1 LALHRRR
8 IALLGST
15 GSIGRAVLEVA
26 QAHPDTFEVV
36 SISAF
41 RNVELVAEQ
50 ARRFGVSRIV
60 VGDEAGDP
68 PDLPPAAS
76 VERGA
81 AALERL
87 AADPDVD
94 LVVNALVGAAGLRP
108 TVASVRAGKRIA
120 LANKES
126 LVMAGELIMADAAAS
141 GSEIVPIDSE
151 HSSILRCL
159 RGTAPGEVRGITL
172 TASGGPLRD
181 LSADR
186 VSDASIAQV
195 LAHPTWSMG
204 EKVTV
209 DSATLVN
216 KAMEVI
222 EAHWLFGLPFDRI
235 DVVIHRESIVH
246 SLVRLADGSMLAHL
260 GLPDMRIPIQYAM
273 FYPDAPVS
281 AFGECDLTDKGTLSF
296 EPVSHD
302 RNPCFGLVVQA
313 GKAGGTAPAIAAIAD
328 EIAVGAFV
336 SGRIRFGD
344 IATVIDDVLRSVPS
358 SPIASLESV
367 AAAWERASVRAG
379 DVVRELAGPV
389 GARPRA
395 SRGRA

>member
-1 LALHRRR
+1 LAFQRRR

-26 QAHPDTFEVV
+26 QAHPDAFEVV
-36 SISAF
+36 SLSAF

-60 VGDEAGDP
+60 VGDEAGEP
-68 PDLPPAAS
+68 QGLPPAAA

-126 LVMAGELIMADAAAS
+126 LVMAGELIIADAAAS

-181 LSADR
+181 LSGDR

-235 DVVIHRESIVH
+235 DVVVHRESIVH

-273 FYPDAPVS
+273 FYPDAP
-281 AFGECDLTDKGTLSF
+281 
-296 EPVSHD
+296 
-302 RNPCFGLVVQA
+302 
-313 GKAGGTAPAIAAIAD
+313 
-328 EIAVGAFV
+328 
-336 SGRIRFGD
+336 
-344 IATVIDDVLRSVPS
+344 
-358 SPIASLESV
+358 
-367 AAAWERASVRAG
+367 
-379 DVVRELAGPV
+379 
-389 GARPRA
+389 A
-395 SRGRA
+395 SRPPAFPTRAFLAPF